1 MPENLYLG
9 KRKDYI
15 FPVDWRL
22 SSLCVCVCVQYVCSY
37 EWFIALYRKGA
48 YCARVCEWGSV
59 RFQGSKACTNKQK
72 CNKPQGNV
80 Y

>member
-22 SSLCVCVCVQYVCSY
+22 SPLCACVCVCV
-37 EWFIALYRKGA
+37 YRM
-48 YCARVCEWGSV
+48 CAAVSGLKHRTQKKPTVH
-59 RFQGSKACTNKQK
+59 ACM
-72 CNKPQGNV
+72 CVGV
-80 Y
+80 